1 METLGQSTP
10 ISRNTYRQTSAND
23 SVARPTN
30 SRTVGAEPDLPCQ
43 PEGKPAAARPARL
56 PLRYV
61 PRHGTARCRAWR
73 AHRIRHAVSV
83 YNEELVAGRGMT
95 SNGEPWGPAE
105 LIIRYVGC

>member
-61 PRHGTARCRAWR
+61 PRHSTARCRAWR
-73 AHRIRHAVSV
+73 SPDPLCRFGLQRGARGG
-83 YNEELVAGRGMT
+83 AGDDEQRRAL
-95 SNGEPWGPAE
+95 GPAE